1 MLRRCTYS
9 VTAPEHFA
17 QAAEKDEAGLP
28 SLKGEEIERTCMRN
42 LLETTEESIYF
53 KDLNSRFILASRG
66 FVLNKA
72 NGTSMDDIV
81 GKTDFDL
88 FSEEHATAAYQD
100 EQRIIQTGEPI
111 VGKIERETFRD
122 RPDAWVSTT
131 KMPLRDRAGRIVG
144 TFGISR
150 DMTAQVRAEQA
161 LAYQAL
167 HDPVTGL
174 ANRTAFVDRLS
185 QALLAMERSG
195 GQVGVFF
202 IDLDNFKA
210 INDTFGHA
218 TGDRVLVEVGHR
230 LSRVAR
236 NGDTVARFG
245 GDEFAVLCVAPNEG
259 SDLARVARRALDAID
274 EPIFDGGR
282 DLSVSASIG
291 TVITCDYLADC
302 EELLKQADIAMYEA
316 KAAGRNCV
324 RVYRPELGT
333 SCRLDDDFGTALR
346 KALGNGELFVLY
358 QPLFSLDERR
368 LRGAEAL
375 VRWQHPERGVVPP
388 ADFVPLA
395 EKRGLI
401 SMVDTFVLDEACR
414 QLAEWARDDL
424 VGADFTMAVNLSG
437 HQLDDPALA
446 AHLAEVLAKHHVAPG
461 QLCIEINEEAVR
473 GRAADAEAA
482 LAELGRLGVQ
492 LALDDF
498 GTYST
503 LANLARLGV
512 DIVKIDRS
520 LVGQVL
526 TGRDSSRDVVA
537 AIAAMAHVLGMSAV
551 SVGLEEQGQM
561 DAVAA
566 IGCDTGQGYLF
577 SKPLHP
583 DELAK
588 LCRSTRGS
596 AAVLPGPEAR
606 PTTTRSASL
615 PVRHAP

>member
-1 MLRRCTYS
+1 

-274 EPIFDGGR
+274 
-282 DLSVSASIG
+282 
-291 TVITCDYLADC
+291 
-302 EELLKQADIAMYEA
+302 
-316 KAAGRNCV
+316 
-324 RVYRPELGT
+324 
-333 SCRLDDDFGTALR
+333 
-346 KALGNGELFVLY
+346 
-358 QPLFSLDERR
+358 
-368 LRGAEAL
+368 
-375 VRWQHPERGVVPP
+375 
-388 ADFVPLA
+388 
-395 EKRGLI
+395 
-401 SMVDTFVLDEACR
+401 
-414 QLAEWARDDL
+414 
-424 VGADFTMAVNLSG
+424 
-437 HQLDDPALA
+437 
-446 AHLAEVLAKHHVAPG
+446 
-461 QLCIEINEEAVR
+461 
-473 GRAADAEAA
+473 
-482 LAELGRLGVQ
+482 
-492 LALDDF
+492 
-498 GTYST
+498 
-503 LANLARLGV
+503 
-512 DIVKIDRS
+512 
-520 LVGQVL
+520 
-526 TGRDSSRDVVA
+526 
-537 AIAAMAHVLGMSAV
+537 
-551 SVGLEEQGQM
+551 
-561 DAVAA
+561 
-566 IGCDTGQGYLF
+566 
-577 SKPLHP
+577 
-583 DELAK
+583 
-588 LCRSTRGS
+588 
-596 AAVLPGPEAR
+596 
-606 PTTTRSASL
+606 
-615 PVRHAP
+615 

>member
-1 MLRRCTYS
+1 MT
-9 VTAPEHFA
+9 TPHHFA
-17 QAAEKDEAGLP
+17 QAPQDDEADLP
-28 SLKGEEIERTCMRN
+28 SLEGEDIERMCMRN
-42 LLETTEESIYF
+42 LLETTEEGIYF
-53 KDLNSRFILASRG
+53 KDLKSRFILASRG

-88 FSEEHATAAYQD
+88 FSEEHALAAYQD

-150 DMTAQVRAEQA
+150 DITAQVRAEQA

-167 HDPVTGL
+167 HDSVTGL
-174 ANRTAFVDRLS
+174 ANRTAFIDRLS

-202 IDLDNFKA
+202 IDLDNFKE

-236 NGDTVARFG
+236 TGDTVARFG

-274 EPIFDGGR
+274 EPLFEGGR

-291 TVITCDYLADC
+291 AVMTCDYLADC

-324 RVYRPELGT
+324 RVYRPDLGT

-346 KALGNGELFVLY
+346 KALSSGQLFVVY
-358 QPLFSLDERR
+358 QPLFSLEERR

-375 VRWQHPERGVVPP
+375 VRWQHPERGVLSP

-395 EKRGLI
+395 EERGLI
-401 SMVDTFVLDEACR
+401 GIIDAFVLDEACG
-414 QLAEWARDDL
+414 QLAEWAREEL

-446 AHLAEVLAKHHVAPG
+446 ARLAEVLAKHHVPPA

-526 TGRDSSRDVVA
+526 TARDSSRDVVA

-583 DELAK
+583 DELAE
-588 LCRSTRGS
+588 LCRSARGS
-596 AAVLPGPEAR
+596 TPAAPGRAQR
-606 PTTTRSASL
+606 PTTRRSASR